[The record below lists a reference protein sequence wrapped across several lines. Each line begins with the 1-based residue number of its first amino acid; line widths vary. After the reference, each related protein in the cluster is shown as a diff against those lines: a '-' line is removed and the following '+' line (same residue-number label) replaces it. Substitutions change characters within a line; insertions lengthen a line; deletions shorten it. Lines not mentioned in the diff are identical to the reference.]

1 MSAPKTRKKYSKLRF
16 ILFFAL
22 CMSAIAGLQAVRQ
35 FKVPPYPAPSH
46 GAENQP
52 QQRTAGAPA
61 VRKPAAPATDEHAD
75 SCAAGAPAAET
86 ADTLAADSATACR
99 SIRAGSALW
108 SYPHCFPDLQD
119 VQLRAAQRNGIPPL
133 QSRGDVAALVR
144 DRQLVDISASPF
156 YALDELDHSV
166 PFLVPKAQQLLNTIA
181 INFIDSLRSKGLP
194 PHLPVVSSVLRSAD
208 DVTRLRRGN
217 KNATANSCHCYGTTV
232 DIAYHRFV
240 PLTPTPRPDGR
251 PTRWDDNLKFVL
263 GEVLHDL
270 RAEGLCYV
278 KYEYR
283 QACFHLTVR

>member
-35 FKVPPYPAPSH
+35 FKVPPYPAPSC

-52 QQRTAGAPA
+52 QQR
-61 VRKPAAPATDEHAD
+61 
-75 SCAAGAPAAET
+75 AAGAPAAET
-86 ADTLAADSATACR
+86 ADTLAADSATARR

-217 KNATANSCHCYGTTV
+217 TNATANSCHCYGTTV